1 MCVVDL
7 FQNISK
13 NNQNQFSEGF
23 PEWVRE
29 SQGKGQNWVNGQ
41 NTKSNNY

>member
-1 MCVVDL
+1 MWDL

-13 NNQNQFSEGF
+13 NNQIWFPEDF

-29 SQGKGQNWVNGQ
+29 SQGLIEKRVNGQ